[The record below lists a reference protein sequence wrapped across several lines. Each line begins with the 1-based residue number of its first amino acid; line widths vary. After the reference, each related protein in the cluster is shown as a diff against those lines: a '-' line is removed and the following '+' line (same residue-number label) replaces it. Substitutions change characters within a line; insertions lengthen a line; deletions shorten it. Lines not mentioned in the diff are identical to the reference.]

1 MHGECVSQSVGESL
15 VPTCPVFVY
24 ATTDGTMRDPLTGI
38 STGLQQE
45 TMINREVSRDENQ

>member
-1 MHGECVSQSVGESL
+1 MHGEGVSQSVGESL

-45 TMINREVSRDENQ
+45 TMINREVSSDENQ